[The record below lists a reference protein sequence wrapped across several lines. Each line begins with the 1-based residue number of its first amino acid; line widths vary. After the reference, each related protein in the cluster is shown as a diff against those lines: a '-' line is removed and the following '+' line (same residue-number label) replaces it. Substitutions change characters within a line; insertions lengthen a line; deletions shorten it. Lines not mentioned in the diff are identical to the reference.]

1 MGFRTKILLMLAI
14 LTLAALANFGVSLFM
29 AGSMGQE
36 IGRKSSQSV
45 ERLAD
50 LIKNSEEERASN
62 ALLGQLTDLQ
72 VLLTNVEREALYGA
86 YFYLGQRNL
95 ATVSK
100 EANDM
105 ALEQIETFS
114 RNVMTTEPPEVNG
127 FGASFE
133 KRQFSPWTE
142 VMFPYIYLRDGKVEY
157 TIIPEVE
164 GIEDPSTAQQDMVI
178 ELELD
183 ENYYITSVP
192 KDHDRSQPLPIEVHW
207 TKTYIDQ
214 FAKVPVMTATV
225 PISDDTG
232 VKGVAFID
240 LTLSGLSHIAKNL
253 GEKVP
258 GNLVLI
264 FSLPY
269 NEVVAQSGLDHY
281 EPTDGF
287 DPNNHSQPMVVTKN
301 IEEFEEG
308 QKIKALFDSMKAGEL
323 KTVTV
328 SIKGEGYLVQAVN
341 LKNLFGFVLFT
352 PEKEI
357 HKETAQAQEM
367 GRELAADQARSMRRI
382 GLVGTAS
389 VIILLLVLSF
399 ITVFVVKV
407 TSTLKL
413 AGERLFV
420 QAREVF
426 RMSDRLSSLSDLL
439 ETDGRTQ
446 QDTMVQ
452 TSSAVNKISAKLH
465 QTVGTTQ
472 NCGEAMNRAA
482 HQVTSGSETVVDM
495 KKAMDGIS
503 KASSE
508 VAKILS
514 DIETIA
520 FQTNLL
526 ALNASV
532 EASRAGEAGQ
542 GFAVVAEEVRN
553 LATATKESAQKT
565 STILEESFRRTGEG
579 QDAAENLSKSFKG
592 IESVFLEAE
601 SMVTT
606 VNQATEEQ
614 TNYADA
620 IYGYVEGLK
629 TLVENNKDIVRDTKT
644 GSGELNQQATHLYET
659 ANQLM
664 DIIKGVKRSDD
675 DSEVIL

>member
-14 LTLAALANFGVSLFM
+14 LTLAALINFGVSLFM
-29 AGSMGQE
+29 AGSMGEE
-36 IGRKSSQSV
+36 IGKKSSQSV

-50 LIKNSEEERASN
+50 LIKNSEEERASTT
-62 ALLGQLTDLQ
+62 LLSELTGLQ

-86 YFYLGQRNL
+86 YFYLGQHNL
-95 ATVSK
+95 AKVSK
-100 EANDM
+100 EANEV
-105 ALEQIETFS
+105 ALKQIETFS
-114 RNVMTTEPPEVNG
+114 RNVMATEPPEVNG

-133 KRQFSPWTE
+133 KGQFSAWTP
-142 VMFPYIYLRDGKVEY
+142 VMFPYIYLRDNQVEY
-157 TIIPEVE
+157 TIIPEVS

-178 ELELD
+178 ALELD
-183 ENYYITSVP
+183 ENYYTTSVP
-192 KDHDRSQPLPIEVHW
+192 KDHDRSKPLPVKVTW

-225 PISDDTG
+225 PISDENG
-232 VKGVAFID
+232 VAGVAFID
-240 LTLSGLSHIAKNL
+240 LSLHGLSQIAQNL
-253 GEKVP
+253 ATTVP
-258 GNLVLI
+258 GNKVLI

-287 DPNNHSQPMVVTKN
+287 DPENHSQPMVLTKN
-301 IEEFEEG
+301 INEFNEG
-308 QKIKALFDSMKAGEL
+308 KQIEALYGSLKDGEL
-323 KTVTV
+323 KSLNV
-328 SIKGEGYLVQAVN
+328 SINGEGYLVQAVN
-341 LKNLFGFVLFT
+341 LKNLFGFALFT
-352 PEKEI
+352 PMKEI
-357 HKETAQAQEM
+357 HKETALAQQM
-367 GRELAADQARSMRRI
+367 GKELAADQARSMRRI
-382 GLVGTAS
+382 GLVGTSS

-413 AGERLFV
+413 AGERLFT

-439 ETDGRTQ
+439 ENDGRTQ

-452 TSSAVNKISAKLH
+452 TSSAVTKISAKLH
-465 QTVGTTQ
+465 QTVGTTKT
-472 NCGEAMNRAA
+472 CGEAMNRAA
-482 HQVTSGSETVVDM
+482 HQVTSGSETVIDM

-503 KASSE
+503 RASSE

-565 STILEESFRRTGEG
+565 STILEESFRRTSEG

-592 IESVFLEAE
+592 IEKIFNEAE

-606 VNQATEEQ
+606 VNEATEEQ
-614 TNYADA
+614 TSYADA
-620 IYGYVEGLK
+620 IYGYVEGLQ
-629 TLVENNKDIVRDTKT
+629 TLVNNNKDVVRDTKS
-644 GSGELNQQATHLYET
+644 GSGELNGYATHLYET

-664 DIIKGVKRSDD
+664 DIIKGVNRVED
-675 DSEVIL
+675 DSELIL